1 MKIIFLGSS
10 VTYGSAAGGVSFA
23 DILCEK
29 NGYEMIKE
37 AVSGTTLVDDDDQ
50 SYVSR
55 LKRIEADSAD
65 LFICQLSTNDAS
77 QNKPLGVVTESKDI
91 NSFDVKT
98 IAGAVEYIIAYV
110 TEKWNCPIAF
120 YTGTKYD
127 SKAYA
132 GMVSLLKEITSKWN
146 IRIINLWDE
155 PTFNSV
161 SEKDYKKYMSDP
173 IHPTLEGYREWWT
186 PFIEKKVKEMLIR
199 RIDMST
205 YERKAH
211 FDYFRSLQYPYVG
224 VTVNQDVTD
233 IYRFC
238 KKNNCSFYL
247 TFLHVAALAAD
258 KVPQFRQRI
267 SGDGII
273 EYPECPTS
281 HIEQTKGDGYCYCT
295 LHHHMSFSEYYEAA
309 KAARNTC
316 AENGITESEDVESM
330 YFISTLPWLH
340 YTSLIQPVAGGDE
353 SNPRITWG
361 KFEETESGRIIMP
374 VSVLAHHA
382 LVDGIHITQFFSN
395 LEEMLQIGEHIR

>member
-29 NGYEMIKE
+29 NGYEKIKE

-77 QNKPLGVVTESKDI
+77 QNKPLGVMAESKDI

-98 IAGAVEYIIAYV
+98 IAGAIEYIIAYV

-155 PTFNSV
+155 PVFNSV

-186 PFIEKKVKEMLIR
+186 PFIEKKVKEMLQ
-199 RIDMST
+199 S
-205 YERKAH
+205 
-211 FDYFRSLQYPYVG
+211 
-224 VTVNQDVTD
+224 
-233 IYRFC
+233 
-238 KKNNCSFYL
+238 
-247 TFLHVAALAAD
+247 
-258 KVPQFRQRI
+258 
-267 SGDGII
+267 
-273 EYPECPTS
+273 
-281 HIEQTKGDGYCYCT
+281 
-295 LHHHMSFSEYYEAA
+295 
-309 KAARNTC
+309 
-316 AENGITESEDVESM
+316 
-330 YFISTLPWLH
+330 
-340 YTSLIQPVAGGDE
+340 
-353 SNPRITWG
+353 
-361 KFEETESGRIIMP
+361 
-374 VSVLAHHA
+374 
-382 LVDGIHITQFFSN
+382 
-395 LEEMLQIGEHIR
+395 GEHIR